1 MYSFLKCTEE
11 LVIPRWDR
19 WALMI
24 SVSQHPHEHKS
35 QKHRYYINYRGL
47 VWICDRTNADFTGLK
62 VFSITSYERPTENKK
77 DKTQYEWP
85 IHRNSNYMTFLLLFF
100 LFLSLCGHQ
109 KGDNLLL
116 QKQLLRHSEMLCSFD
131 KFLCVWTFD
140 CMCVRVCM
148 GERAG
153 ETPVFILNL
162 WSDWLK

>member
-77 DKTQYEWP
+77 KTK
-85 IHRNSNYMTFLLLFF
+85 HNMNDLFIRI
-100 LFLSLCGHQ
+100 Q
-109 KGDNLLL
+109 
-116 QKQLLRHSEMLCSFD
+116 
-131 KFLCVWTFD
+131 T
-140 CMCVRVCM
+140 
-148 GERAG
+148 
-153 ETPVFILNL
+153 I
-162 WSDWLK
+162 